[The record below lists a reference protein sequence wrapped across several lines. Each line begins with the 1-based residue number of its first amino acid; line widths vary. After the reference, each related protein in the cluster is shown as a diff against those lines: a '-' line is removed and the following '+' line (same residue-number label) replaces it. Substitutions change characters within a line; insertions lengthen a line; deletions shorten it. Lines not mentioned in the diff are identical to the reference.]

1 MKSSKCKTW
10 PNLTYVSYFIQILVA
25 NILWETHK
33 VRNFQKMDFQFGR
46 EIGLVVSVFAFYPEN
61 ASSNSAEAYS
71 FLPEDV
77 WKERK

>member
-1 MKSSKCKTW
+1 
-10 PNLTYVSYFIQILVA
+10 
-25 NILWETHK
+25 
-33 VRNFQKMDFQFGR
+33 MDFQFGR

-71 FLPEDV
+71 FLPEDD